1 LYRLKVRSHRRCE
14 FNHFTETDFA
24 LFSPT
29 ASVAHQEVASVTA
42 FVLLLA
48 EIGGAV
54 GTAIASAV
62 WRQHMPIELAN
73 RLTGLIPDANITLIY
88 GSIVSMLP
96 AIFDS
101 SH

>member
-1 LYRLKVRSHRRCE
+1 MHHRRE
-14 FNHFTETDFA
+14 LRHFTKTDFA
-24 LFSPT
+24 LFPST

-48 EIGGAV
+48 ELGNAV

-62 WRQHMPIELAN
+62 WRKHMPVELAN

-88 GSIVSMLP
+88 GSIVSCP
-96 AIFDS
+96 S
-101 SH
+101 YYSP